1 MKCSHQ
7 VAVLRGWGPAPANLP
22 QVLQLLYFLGV
33 MCLTHDDMAKASAAR
48 HKRSPRLARTL
59 VPSCVYEAPRCTSL
73 LCGEVGGHLH
83 DPKPYAVPCLCSS
96 LPPCCELSWAL
107 CSLSWPSPTGG
118 SDCVYSRIDW
128 VRESGGEKVWS
139 CWLEVS
145 LTACAMATRS
155 RASWGQSPLLDS
167 CPDPS

>member
-1 MKCSHQ
+1 M
-7 VAVLRGWGPAPANLP
+7 
-22 QVLQLLYFLGV
+22 
-33 MCLTHDDMAKASAAR
+33 
-48 HKRSPRLARTL
+48 
-59 VPSCVYEAPRCTSL
+59 
-73 LCGEVGGHLH
+73 H

-118 SDCVYSRIDW
+118 SDCVYSRIDC
-128 VRESGGEKVWS
+128 VRESGGENVWS

-155 RASWGQSPLLDS
+155 RTSWGQSPLLDS
-167 CPDPS
+167 CPDPSWPSLLASGGSPLFSLQQAVTENDKLCTAARIYSMKGWLAHRWQKQTVLLWQECMRGLIW